1 MPGTPVI
8 DAAFSA
14 PPFPDQLLAGG
25 PIGAAFDAIQ
35 LRLQS
40 VFAPSVYSHVEIP
53 PRAGRQIWDKLTR
66 TMPMVGLG
74 WLSWTA
80 ARNTGAEFRGDL
92 VFPLYLLTRQSTVR
106 GMYAGDTVLPGV
118 WGMSALA
125 IAALHGW
132 TLPGDIGTARV
143 RNASVVAEAEWVPEG
158 TAFVAL
164 DVTVEGVGFDDPTL
178 IAELADFLR
187 LSETFTVDNLV
198 RPTITIEL
206 GEDT

>member
-1 MPGTPVI
+1 M

-25 PIGAAFDAIQ
+25 PVGAVFDAIQ

-40 VFAPSVYSHVEIP
+40 VFSPTVYSHVEIP
-53 PRAGRQIWDKLTR
+53 SRAGRQTWANLTK
-66 TMPMVGLG
+66 TMPLIGLG

-80 ARNTGAEFRGDL
+80 ARNAGAEFRGNL

-106 GMYAGDTVLPGV
+106 AMYFGDGKVPGIC
-118 WGMSALA
+118 GMSALA

-132 TLPGDIGTARV
+132 TLPGNIGTATV
-143 RNASVVAEAEWVPEG
+143 RNATVVAEAEWVPEG

-164 DVTVEGVGFDDPTL
+164 DVTVENVGFDDQTL
-178 IAELADFLR
+178 TAELADFLR